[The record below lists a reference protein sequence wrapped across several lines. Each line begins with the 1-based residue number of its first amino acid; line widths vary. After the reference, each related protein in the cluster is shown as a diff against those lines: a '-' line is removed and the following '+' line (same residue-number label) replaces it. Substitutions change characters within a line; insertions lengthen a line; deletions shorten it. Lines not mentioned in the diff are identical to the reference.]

1 MLLANGDDDKDRVFT
16 AAVFSIR
23 NIIIIIV
30 EVVTAL
36 CSLKGPLN
44 TDFDRF

>member
-16 AAVFSIR
+16 AAVFRIR
-23 NIIIIIV
+23 NIIIIG

-36 CSLKGPLN
+36 CSLKGP
-44 TDFDRF
+44 